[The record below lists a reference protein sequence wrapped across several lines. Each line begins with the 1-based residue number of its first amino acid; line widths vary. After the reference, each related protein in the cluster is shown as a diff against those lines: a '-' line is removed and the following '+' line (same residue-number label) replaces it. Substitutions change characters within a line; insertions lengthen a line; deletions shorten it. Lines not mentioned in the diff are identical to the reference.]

1 MIVIRRPS
9 HRRAALVVVLA
20 AGILLAGC
28 ANVSTRPVTP
38 ADPRAATSGTLS
50 VGITMPGSVD
60 PTNAYEPMGELVDSV
75 LCEPLIEQNPVTG
88 ALQPGLASSWV
99 VFNHGTQL
107 DLRLRAGARF
117 SNGAPVTAQ
126 DVVFTLSRL
135 ASANYAS
142 NEASLMSPV
151 LGYGEIHGDIPT
163 TNTVALR
170 QLAGV
175 VALSSHSVEIDL
187 ATPLADFVRA
197 LTTEATAP
205 VSEQAANRA
214 GLSFAADPICAGPY
228 RLATPWKAGE
238 STIVLVRSRYYTPS
252 NPAFSDGGRGYA
264 SRIIFHIFA
273 NVPAA
278 ARALAAGQVQL
289 APAPPPGTLRALPA
303 GVSVLSVPGDMVEY
317 VGFPTAGGTLL
328 ARRPVRLALSEATD
342 RRALIDAVYPGT
354 RLPAGG
360 FLTPNLGSV
369 YSPDA
374 CGPTTPP
381 GGNVAAAQATLAAAH
396 ISLRGAKIALYVNNN
411 FRNVTFET
419 ALAHQWEAAFGMQV
433 KVVSMT
439 LPAFLAE
446 GRSLSGFPGAFRFS
460 WVPPYPS
467 AEEIFAPLFTTSG
480 IGQDN
485 FARFSDAAV
494 DHELTRF
501 ADQATDS
508 ADRLVDLRKV
518 QSLLCAQLPMVPL
531 TMTTDRWLVDTARVG
546 ATRRGYL
553 DRATGAPDL
562 PELFLRASTG

>member
-1 MIVIRRPS
+1 MSRSARP
-9 HRRAALVVVLA
+9 ALLA
-20 AGILLAGC
+20 TLTAGVLLAGC
-28 ANVSTRPVTP
+28 ASGATQPVTP
-38 ADPRAATSGTLS
+38 ADPQAATSGTLN
-50 VGITMPGSVD
+50 VGITLPGSID

-88 ALQPGLASSWV
+88 ALQPGLAASWV

-107 DLRLRAGARF
+107 DLRLQAGARF

-135 ASANYAS
+135 ASADYAS

-151 LGYGEIHGDIPT
+151 LGYGEIHGSIPT
-163 TNTVALR
+163 TNTLALR

-175 VALSSHSVEIDL
+175 VALSTDSVEIDL
-187 ATPLADFVRA
+187 DTPLADFVRV

-214 GLSFAADPICAGPY
+214 GTRFAADPVCAGPY
-228 RLATPWKAGE
+228 QLAAPWQPGDP
-238 STIVLVRSRYYTPS
+238 TIVAVRSRYYTPS
-252 NPAFSDGGRGYA
+252 DPAFSDGGRGYL
-264 SRIIFHIFA
+264 SRIVFHVYP

-278 ARALAAGQVQL
+278 ARALTAGQLQL
-289 APAPPPGTLRALPA
+289 APAPPPGTLPALPA
-303 GVSVLSVPGDMVEY
+303 GVAALSVPGDMVEY
-317 VGFPTAGGTLL
+317 VGFPTAGDSLL
-328 ARRPVRLALSEATD
+328 AQRAVRLALSEATD
-342 RRALIDAVYPGT
+342 RQALIDSVYPGT

-369 YSPDA
+369 YTPDA
-374 CGPTTPP
+374 CGRATPAD
-381 GGNVAAAQATLAAAH
+381 GDLAAARATLAAAH
-396 ISLRGAKIALYVNNN
+396 ISLRGAKFSLYVDDD
-411 FRNVTFET
+411 FRNVAFDT
-419 ALAHQWEAAFGMQV
+419 ALAHQWEADFGLRVQV
-433 KVVSMT
+433 VAMS
-439 LPAFLAE
+439 LPAFLAQ
-446 GRSLSGFPGAFRFS
+446 GSSLSGFPGAFRFS

-485 FARFSDAAV
+485 FAGFADPAV
-494 DHELTRF
+494 DHELTQF

-508 ADRLVDLRKV
+508 ADRVVDLRKV

-531 TMTTDRWLVDTARVG
+531 TLTTDRWLIDTAAVG

-553 DRATGAPDL
+553 DRATGGPDL
-562 PELFLRASTG
+562 PELFLRTPLG